1 MNQEQLDRLD
11 ALIESLERSEQR
23 RDGRSR
29 LLSFVCLVLAVAF
42 VIMVIAGLSS

>member
-23 RDGRSR
+23 REGPSR
-29 LLSFVCLVLAVAF
+29 FLSLACFVLAVAF